1 MEQQD
6 KQWIELS
13 GIAIKIVVTGQ
24 EDVKDEEQ
32 EGQDAE
38 EED

>member
-13 GIAIKIVVTGQ
+13 SIAIKIVVTGQ